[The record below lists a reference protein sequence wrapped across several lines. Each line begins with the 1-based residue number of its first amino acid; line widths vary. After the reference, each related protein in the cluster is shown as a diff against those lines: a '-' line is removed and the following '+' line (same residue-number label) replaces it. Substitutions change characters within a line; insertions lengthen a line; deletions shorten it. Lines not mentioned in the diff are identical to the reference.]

1 MAYIIV
7 VGCGRL
13 GVHLAS
19 EFSRRGHSVVVV
31 DPEELAL
38 ASLPPDFGGF
48 RMEGDATEVAILRQ
62 AKAEQADQLIAVTR
76 DDNVNL
82 AVAQMAKVVCRVP
95 EVVARVSD
103 PDREAI
109 FRDLGVRTVCPLTL
123 AAGELLRAAAD
134 SPGGREMST

>member
-13 GVHLAS
+13 GAHLAG
-19 EFSRRGHSVVVV
+19 EFSRQGHSVVAV
-31 DPEELAL
+31 DSDEQAL
-38 ASLPPDFGGF
+38 ASLALDFGGF
-48 RMEGDATEVAILRQ
+48 RMEGDATEVALLRQ
-62 AKAEQADQLIAVTR
+62 AKAAQADQLIAVTR

-82 AVAQMAKVVCRVP
+82 AVAQMAKVVFHVP
-95 EVVARVSD
+95 EVVAGVSD

-123 AAGELLRAAAD
+123 AAGELLRSAD
-134 SPGGREMST
+134 APGGREKTT